1 MAHRRTPPYNTLSPR
16 STCMPFSACAL
27 CLSLCLSFTVYSV
40 FSQPWLRGVP
50 WERLRMQL
58 QPGHPLSY
66 ISSWFARPT
75 GDVAISRSTKHNA
88 VEDLPNISPG
98 EATLSLSPFF
108 FIFCS
113 FALASGNGTHHAPR
127 FRYNEER
134 NGETNLGGF
143 SIKGNGC
150 FLGNV
155 RFILAG
161 NGDRMD
167 RGILESNGMVWII
180 GFEKKE
186 FSMIF

>member
-1 MAHRRTPPYNTLSPR
+1 MDGASKNAPVQYSRI

-98 EATLSLSPFF
+98 EAALSLSFF
-108 FIFCS
+108 FYFLFVCS
-113 FALASGNGTHHAPR
+113 RIGKRNAHHAPR

-161 NGDRMD
+161 NGDRMG
-167 RGILESNGMVWII
+167 RGILIWNQMVWY
-180 GFEKKE
+180 EL
-186 FSMIF
+186 

>member
-16 STCMPFSACAL
+16 STCMPFSAYAL